1 MSQGLLSGVPRG
13 RLILLDLYAEVFPI
27 WLRTASFYGIPFIF
41 CQLHNFGGNN
51 GVAPCHCS
59 YKWLRY
65 SMPMQLAY
73 SELCLTSETRTY

>member
-1 MSQGLLSGVPRG
+1 MPRG

-51 GVAPCHCS
+51 GVAPCQCS
-59 YKWLRY
+59 YNTSGTPCHCNL
-65 SMPMQLAY
+65 STP
-73 SELCLTSETRTY
+73 ELCLTSETRTY